1 MLHNANP
8 VDVSARLRRFSA
20 VRPPRIDFVERLT
33 QLRYQ
38 IVPDRLFGELLS
50 KKWIDNAVAVVF
62 LVLVIV
68 VVEAL
73 IPAFFEP
80 SNVRNLGRQLGEFS
94 LVALGLMVVMV
105 GGGIDLSIGSN
116 FALGNILTL
125 VYVNVFGLGFS
136 LTLLAV
142 VVSCGLVGLV
152 NGLLIGYL
160 RLRAFLTTLAT
171 LIVVRE
177 MFNLILLSYP
187 GETGVGL
194 HITGIWDFAGSG
206 SVLWIPVSA
215 AVMGVIA
222 TVLHLVISRSRIGW
236 HLLAVGGSRRSAH
249 NVGINVRRTI
259 CGSYVVCGMLCGLSG
274 FLYTTRLGSAG
285 ANSGV
290 GLEVAVLTAV
300 VLGGNSLGGGRGS
313 VAKALIGAVTVI
325 IITNSVVRLGLVSGA
340 GSLVLGLA
348 LLLAVAVDIRW
359 VKHKDKILA
368 KAYVSPTYRSLPPLI
383 DMGPD
388 SGTPYAVNNRLAN
401 VSLIG
406 LGEVEGPEDVI
417 FDRNDNLYTGE
428 RHGAIIRFFAP
439 DYKHWEVFAHIGGH
453 PLGMAIDQHDNLYSC
468 VGGMGLYRVTPD
480 GMVELATDETNRT
493 PFSIIDDSRLRLADD
508 CDIAPDGK
516 VYFSEATVRY
526 ELHDWA
532 VDCLESRG
540 NGRLICFDPARKST
554 RTVARNLIFPNG
566 VCVAH
571 DGKSVFFAESWGPR
585 VRRLWLEGSKKG
597 QIDIVIDNM
606 PGYPDN
612 INRSSDG
619 CYWCAILG
627 VRTPA
632 LDISLRMPGFR
643 RRMATRLPQDEWLF
657 PNINTGCVVKF
668 TDDGDVVDVLWDA
681 SAVNHPLV
689 TSMREHKGHLYLGGV
704 SNNRI
709 GRIKLEGADPCWSG
723 PECYWGKR

>member
-1 MLHNANP
+1 MLHNSNP

-20 VRPPRIDFVERLT
+20 VRSPRIDFVERLT

-80 SNVRNLGRQLGEFS
+80 SNVSNLARQLGEFS

-105 GGGIDLSIGSN
+105 GGGIDLSVGSN

-177 MFNLILLSYP
+177 VFNLILLSYP
-187 GETGVGL
+187 GETGIGL
-194 HITGIWDFAGSG
+194 PTTGIWDFAGSG
-206 SVLWIPVSA
+206 SLLWIPVSA

-222 TVLHLVISRSRIGW
+222 TVLHMVISRSRIGW

-428 RHGAIIRFFAP
+428 RHGAIIRFFGP

-453 PLGMAIDQHDNLYSC
+453 PLGMAIDQYDNLYSC

-480 GMVELATDETNRT
+480 GTVELATDETNRT

-526 ELHDWA
+526 ELQDWA

-540 NGRLICFDPARKST
+540 NGRLICFDPARKTT

-585 VRRLWLEGSKKG
+585 IRRLWLEGSKKG
-597 QIDIVIDNM
+597 QVDIVIDNM

-657 PNINTGCVVKF
+657 PNINTGCVIKF

-709 GRIKLEGADPCWSG
+709 GRIKLEGADPSWSG